1 MANIELSWEGAMRA
15 EVLGV
20 GKAEAERRAAF
31 DRFTQNRLERA
42 YRLAGLIL
50 RDASEAEDAVHD
62 AAVQAW
68 LHWGELRDPERLD
81 AWFDRILVNVCRAR
95 LRRRTIRVVDIDDRP
110 DLPGSDAFA
119 GLDDRD
125 VLHRALAMLDPD
137 HRIAVV
143 LRYIEDLSPAEIAAR
158 TGDREGTVK
167 SRLHYAL
174 RQMRAALDAAERMT
188 EGTR

>member
-1 MANIELSWEGAMRA
+1 MRVEA
-15 EVLGV
+15 LARGEV
-20 GKAEAERRAAF
+20 EAERRAAF

-50 RDASEAEDAVHD
+50 RDQSAAEDAVHD

-81 AWFDRILVNVCRAR
+81 AWFDRIIVNGCRAQ
-95 LRRRTIRVVDIDDRP
+95 LRRRTIRFVDLDDRP
-110 DLPGSDAFA
+110 DPPGADALA

-158 TGDREGTVK
+158 TGDREGTIK

-174 RQMRAALDAAERMT
+174 RQMRAALDAAERIT